1 MIQCFKDSIFF
12 PSTIDI
18 CHAKMYLEKK
28 IDISGHEI
36 VRCSNAKGIIKI
48 PTQIV
53 VRALR
58 RSNLIDRNNNNNNN
72 DNSNKNSNWFLAGSG
87 LTEVRTTT
95 LCRIV
100 STTCDFHPE
109 QPLHPT

>member
-1 MIQCFKDSIFF
+1 MNSNLLSDASRSEYFF
-12 PSTIDI
+12 FSTTIDI

-28 IDISGHEI
+28 IDFSGHEI

-58 RSNLIDRNNNNNNN
+58 RSDLTDRNNNNNNT
-72 DNSNKNSNWFLAGSG
+72 NKK
-87 LTEVRTTT
+87 
-95 LCRIV
+95 
-100 STTCDFHPE
+100 
-109 QPLHPT
+109 